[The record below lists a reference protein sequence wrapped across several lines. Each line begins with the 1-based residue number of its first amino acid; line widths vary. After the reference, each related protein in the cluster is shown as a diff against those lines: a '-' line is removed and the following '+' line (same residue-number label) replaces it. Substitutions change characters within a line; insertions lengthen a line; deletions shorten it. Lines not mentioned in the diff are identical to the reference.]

1 MNLDDVKNDIFTTL
15 ALYYEVEAMD
25 LSDICGTS
33 SKNEINLLIKSNT
46 IIDKDEIIKVLGK
59 VNVYLHI
66 VVYNNMV
73 SILFDI
79 NEPHIS

>member
-1 MNLDDVKNDIFTTL
+1 MNLDEVKKDIFTTL

-33 SKNEINLLIKSNT
+33 SKNEINILIKSNT
-46 IIDKDEIIKVLGK
+46 NISKEEIIKILGK
-59 VNVYLHI
+59 INGYLHI
-66 VVYNNMV
+66 IVYNNMV
-73 SILFDI
+73 SILVDV